1 MKHELYLPVLTRP
14 LSHTMTEEMARHVLG
29 KYYQTGLTYNFDL
42 KQWNRNDYLNFP
54 LIHQVEH
61 TKNMWDMKRVME
73 QAPWMAGRE
82 IAACVSLVIPL
93 ADVPMGHVGIVNP
106 TFSNSGVAVA
116 VNLVIRDQDSGRL
129 EMAPRWQCT
138 DVCGSHRTAAQCAG
152 GKWAARAAQHAIF
165 CKLFAQ
171 VQGWCK

>member
-1 MKHELYLPVLTRP
+1 MKHELYIPVLTRP
-14 LSHTMTEEMARHVLG
+14 LSQTLTDGAARDILG
-29 KYYQTGLTYNFDL
+29 AYYATGLVYNFDI
-42 KQWNRNDYLNFP
+42 KQWNRQDYLNFP
-54 LIHQVEH
+54 LIHQLAH
-61 TKNMWDMKRVME
+61 TKNMWGMKRVME

-129 EMAPRWQCT
+129 EMAPKWQCA
-138 DVCGSHRTAAQCAG
+138 DVYGSRRTAAQLAG
-152 GKWAARAAQHAIF
+152 GQWAGRVAQHAIF
-165 CKLFAQ
+165 GKMFGQ